1 MALTPAERQRRSRA
15 HRRGDHGLCEL
26 GRCDAVTAAVT
37 AVTSTDVTPDV
48 TAGPLAPPDLDA
60 RGRWLWAQLTA
71 GDPPPPEQQVL
82 IAEACRIADRLDRLD
97 ALLRADE
104 DTWARL
110 QVPDN
115 AADTG
120 EVRLVVNAA
129 LGEAR
134 QQALALKGLAAE
146 LRAAKATARPAGKE
160 GSVLDQLAARRAAR
174 RANAAG

>member
-1 MALTPAERQRRSRA
+1 VALTPAERQRRSRA
-15 HRRGDHGLCEL
+15 HRRGDHSLCEL

-37 AVTSTDVTPDV
+37 AVTSADVTPDV

-60 RGRWLWAQLTA
+60 RGRWLWAQLSA

-97 ALLRADE
+97 ALLRDE

-115 AADTG
+115 AAETG

-129 LGEAR
+129 IGEAR

-146 LRAAKATARPAGKE
+146 LRAAKATGRTPAKE
-160 GSVLDQLAARRAAR
+160 GSVLDQLAARRATR
-174 RANAAG
+174 RANATG